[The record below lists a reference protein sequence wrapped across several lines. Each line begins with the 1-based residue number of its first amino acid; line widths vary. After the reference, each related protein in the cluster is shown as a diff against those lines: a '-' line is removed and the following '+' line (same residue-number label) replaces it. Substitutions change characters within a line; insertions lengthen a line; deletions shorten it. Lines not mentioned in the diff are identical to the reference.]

1 MVGLENPL
9 FLPAF
14 GLRNYCTPVR
24 SEVCRIPAGNGC
36 RDPRE
41 GHAHARSRQAYGR
54 GVEKKERRVWK
65 GNKVF
70 RYLRVFS
77 SKFIFQIRKSKF
89 LASSGFGR
97 KGDPGKN
104 GSGKSDREI
113 FRIRRKLC
121 GDFGEAQERRPEE

>member
-1 MVGLENPL
+1 MVELENPL

-14 GLRNYCTPVR
+14 GLRNYRTSVR
-24 SEVCRIPAGNGC
+24 SEVRRIPAGNGC

-41 GHAHARSRQAYGR
+41 GHAHARCRQAYGR

-97 KGDPGKN
+97 KGDPGKS
-104 GSGKSDREI
+104 GAGKSDREI
-113 FRIRRKLC
+113 FRIRRKPR
-121 GDFGEAQERRPEE
+121 GDFGEAQGRRPEE